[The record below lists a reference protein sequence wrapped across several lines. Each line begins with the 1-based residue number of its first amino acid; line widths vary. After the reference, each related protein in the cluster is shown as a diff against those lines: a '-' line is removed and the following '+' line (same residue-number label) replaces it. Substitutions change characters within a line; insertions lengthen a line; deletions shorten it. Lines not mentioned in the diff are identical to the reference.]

1 MKFIIVP
8 IEDMK
13 AMFTEQELSTMRKSI
28 DGTKVI
34 VHEEVL
40 IDKRNTLGLSILPSE
55 DTGII
60 EWTYPTYTPNSNDK
74 MAKPDLKKTMPKQ
87 LPNTCVTSIMDYI
100 DDNFCGNLSNEGD
113 YTTDYANWKNVHVFR
128 DGVDIGDI
136 AEFVNR
142 HFNTKEF
149 NSFKE
154 AIDNGYVILTC
165 IKSLVDNSVHNVLI
179 IGYRDDN
186 SGIYIYMDPEKG
198 TLQEAPASSFL
209 NLYNVSVSSCK

>member
-1 MKFIIVP
+1 MEVYNPDWTLLDARWECETSYEYVSHLKIP
-8 IEDMK
+8 DDEDGGGGNSFGGFGGGGPN
-13 AMFTEQELSTMRKSI
+13 AGLP
-28 DGTKVI
+28 
-34 VHEEVL
+34 L
-40 IDKRNTLGLSILPSE
+40 IPKD
-55 DTGII
+55 
-60 EWTYPTYTPNSNDK
+60 YTPNSNDK